1 MSLVCFVRATCGF
14 TRVSGFI
21 VTLKLAISTEIGENF
36 STESNLLL
44 FPFTEDEKLKAFSCA
59 RLVSFST

>member
-21 VTLKLAISTEIGENF
+21 VTLKLAISTEIGEKF
-36 STESNLLL
+36 SRE
-44 FPFTEDEKLKAFSCA
+44 
-59 RLVSFST
+59 